1 MKINRIIQNR
11 YLWLPIAA
19 KEELREINIVMEGTK
34 QYSFM
39 IPVDFSS
46 EEQYFPDYYAAVNVS
61 AYQGNEME
69 IEGDFPVSFGLAVRL
84 EEDIPKE
91 TGEHPAIH
99 FAARCGWINDPNGLY
114 YQNGQYHLYFQY
126 NEFNTQWENMSWGHA
141 VSTDLLHW
149 KQLDT
154 VLYPDENGTVYSGCA
169 VLNEKGLLDLPK
181 GIPLYFYTEAGGKSS
196 WSKGKKFIQKLAYSL
211 DGGNTLIKTEEP
223 LIGHIVSENRDPK
236 VYWHE
241 EANRY
246 YMILYLDK
254 FEYAIFNSKD
264 LKEWEMTQ
272 RFTAESCW
280 ECPDLREIPCEDGTK
295 KWVFW
300 CADGYYM
307 VVEFDGKMITTFGKR
322 KAAYHMPLPY
332 AAQTFYGTKDR
343 VIIVPW
349 MRTENEGTAYRGLM
363 GLPRE
368 LTLLQKDGEYVLAAA
383 PVKEFYQARK
393 KVQLPFFSSAKAA
406 VELVFQM
413 EPDGNAS
420 VSVYGMNY
428 EYHAGTGIL
437 KIGENE
443 TELIKNLTELHLL
456 IDKEL
461 VEISAVEDTFFAA
474 VETKNKNTNG
484 SVKITAHNKGACVT
498 AYMIG

>member
-1 MKINRIIQNR
+1 
-11 YLWLPIAA
+11 
-19 KEELREINIVMEGTK
+19 
-34 QYSFM
+34 
-39 IPVDFSS
+39 
-46 EEQYFPDYYAAVNVS
+46 
-61 AYQGNEME
+61 
-69 IEGDFPVSFGLAVRL
+69 
-84 EEDIPKE
+84 
-91 TGEHPAIH
+91 
-99 FAARCGWINDPNGLY
+99 
-114 YQNGQYHLYFQY
+114 
-126 NEFNTQWENMSWGHA
+126 
-141 VSTDLLHW
+141 
-149 KQLDT
+149 
-154 VLYPDENGTVYSGCA
+154 
-169 VLNEKGLLDLPK
+169 
-181 GIPLYFYTEAGGKSS
+181 
-196 WSKGKKFIQKLAYSL
+196 
-211 DGGNTLIKTEEP
+211 
-223 LIGHIVSENRDPK
+223 
-236 VYWHE
+236 
-241 EANRY
+241 
-246 YMILYLDK
+246 
-254 FEYAIFNSKD
+254 
-264 LKEWEMTQ
+264 
-272 RFTAESCW
+272 
-280 ECPDLREIPCEDGTK
+280 
-295 KWVFW
+295 
-300 CADGYYM
+300 
-307 VVEFDGKMITTFGKR
+307 
-322 KAAYHMPLPY
+322 
-332 AAQTFYGTKDR
+332 
-343 VIIVPW
+343 
-349 MRTENEGTAYRGLM
+349 RGLM